1 MVSVGEPC
9 LGGRAAKVKLEHWMS
24 VWLSFRISL
33 GAMLRLLPALLQKH
47 SDEGGNSNSV
57 SKKEVGWNSSGPSL
71 PLVWGWE
78 GSTF

>member
-9 LGGRAAKVKLEHWMS
+9 LGGRAAKVKLEHWLS

-33 GAMLRLLPALLQKH
+33 GAMPRLLPALLQKH

-57 SKKEVGWNSSGPSL
+57 SKEEVGWNSFEPSL
-71 PLVWGWE
+71 PLAWGRE
-78 GSTF
+78 GGVF